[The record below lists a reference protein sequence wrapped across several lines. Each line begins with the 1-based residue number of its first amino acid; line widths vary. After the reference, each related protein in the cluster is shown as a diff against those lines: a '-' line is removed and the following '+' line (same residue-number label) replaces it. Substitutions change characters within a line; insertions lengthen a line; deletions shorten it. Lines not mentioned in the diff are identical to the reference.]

1 MFSLRINKEQM
12 EKSMLSYL
20 VHFLHAFI
28 SLSLLTGLLLALWR
42 PARGEK
48 GAAPLFYSLAA
59 GLVIG
64 AAVNPVA
71 LRLETATGA
80 RVLLFGVAAVAALA
94 HAALLP
100 VMRKGRAVVLV
111 KWWGALFLAAALAAV
126 AAYSFVGH
134 VSEQALTAV
143 TVLNTELI
151 LNVAGVLVGMGLMVL
166 LVPVV
171 AHLGEKSTRRLVCW
185 LVLISSLLLVAQW
198 AADVL
203 LGLMRLEMMQLTS
216 LRLSF
221 VAKVTKYLYVL
232 PYLQALLV
240 ALLSAAFFLRRQ
252 TPSAEELQGMQKAE
266 RRKARSRVV
275 FELRWFKWAISSV
288 CFVIAIFL
296 YYDLHATRPRKITPP
311 TMLTPDASG
320 QIRIKIA
327 QVNDGKLHRYAMVTD
342 DGHVVRF
349 FLVNRSLGQGNK
361 IGVVYDACMLCGDM
375 GYLQEKNEIICIA
388 CNVRIFLPS
397 IGKAG
402 GCNPIPLAHNIQG
415 DEVVVT
421 SAELDKG
428 ARYFSEVVSRKV
440 KDPVSGKELESGKAR
455 YRHDYKGRTYFF
467 ESEESGEKFLK
478 SPETY
483 LGQQQS
489 RFYRTDG
496 FQSQVN

>member
-1 MFSLRINKEQM
+1 
-12 EKSMLSYL
+12 MLSYL

-48 GAAPLFYSLAA
+48 GVAPLFCSLAV

-64 AAVNPVA
+64 AGVYPVA
-71 LRLETATGA
+71 LRLETVTAA
-80 RVLLFGVAAVAALA
+80 RVLLFGGAAVAALA
-94 HAALLP
+94 NATLLP
-100 VMRKGRAVVLV
+100 VRRKERVVVLF
-111 KWWGALFLAAALAAV
+111 KWWGALVLAAALAAV
-126 AAYSFVGH
+126 AAYSFVVH

-151 LNVAGVLVGMGLMVL
+151 LNVAGVLIGMGLMVL

-171 AHLGEKSTRRLVCW
+171 AHLGEKSTRRFVCW
-185 LVLISSLLLVAQW
+185 LVVFSSLLLAAKW

-203 LGLMRLEMMQLTS
+203 LGLMRLEVIQLTS

-240 ALLSAAFFLRRQ
+240 ALLSVAFFLRREV
-252 TPSAEELQGMQKAE
+252 PSAEALQGMQKAE
-266 RRKARSRVV
+266 RRKARSRVI
-275 FELRWFKWAISSV
+275 FELRWFKWALSCV

-296 YYDLHATRPRKITPP
+296 YYDLHAMRPPKITPP

-327 QVNDGKLHRYAMVTD
+327 RVNDGKLHRFAMVTD

-349 FLVNRSLGQGNK
+349 FLINKSLGQGSK

-375 GYLQEKNEIICIA
+375 GYIQEKNEVICIA

-402 GCNPIPLAHNIQG
+402 GCNPIPLVHSIEG
-415 DEVVVT
+415 DEVVLAV
-421 SAELDKG
+421 AEIDKG

-440 KDPVSGKELESGKAR
+440 KDPVTGKELESDKAP

-467 ESEESGEKFLK
+467 ESEESGDKFLK
-478 SPETY
+478 SPETF
-483 LGQQQS
+483 LGEQQS
-489 RFYRTDG
+489 RFYRSEG
-496 FQSQVN
+496 FQQSQVN